1 MIPTRWVLVASDVDI
16 HQKKY
21 SIVKKNLGYR
31 AWFYFR
37 MGWTTY
43 FAFILAA
50 INTLTVTYF
59 LAIENYPELMAVFP
73 SFEIY
78 IVIITSVGI
87 PTLIFVGY
95 SHYKKTNVFKSEVDI
110 LVESNPI
117 LRRTT
122 VNADMNLRFSI
133 KLFDLLLK
141 LSKNKI
147 SEDELNDA
155 KKIQN
160 EIIDLIK
167 NRSLSNELDMNYMNE
182 KMRKKSDYVLPKN
195 PGLV

>member
-1 MIPTRWVLVASDVDI
+1 MIASDIDI

-21 SIVKKNLGYR
+21 SIVKKNIGYR

-37 MGWTTY
+37 MGWSTY

-141 LSKNKI
+141 LSKNKV

-160 EIIDLIK
+160 EIINLIK
-167 NRSLSNELDMNYMNE
+167 NRSLSNEFDMNYMNE

>member
-1 MIPTRWVLVASDVDI
+1 MVASDIDI

-21 SIVKKNLGYR
+21 SIVKKNIGYR

-37 MGWTTY
+37 MGWSTY

-141 LSKNKI
+141 LSKNKV

-160 EIIDLIK
+160 EIINLIK
-167 NRSLSNELDMNYMNE
+167 NRSLSYEFDMNYMNE
-182 KMRKKSDYVLPKN
+182 KMRKISDYVLPKN

>member
-1 MIPTRWVLVASDVDI
+1 MLVASDIDI

-21 SIVKKNLGYR
+21 SIVKKNIGYR

-37 MGWTTY
+37 MGWSTY

-141 LSKNKI
+141 LSKNKV

-155 KKIQN
+155 KKTQN
-160 EIIDLIK
+160 EIINLIK
-167 NRSLSNELDMNYMNE
+167 NRSLSDELDMNYMNE

>member
-1 MIPTRWVLVASDVDI
+1 MVASDIDI

-21 SIVKKNLGYR
+21 SIVKKNIGYR

-37 MGWTTY
+37 MGWSTY

-59 LAIENYPELMAVFP
+59 LAIENYPELMAIFP

-141 LSKNKI
+141 LSKNKV

-160 EIIDLIK
+160 EIINLIK
-167 NRSLSNELDMNYMNE
+167 NRSLSNEFDMNYMNE
-182 KMRKKSDYVLPKN
+182 KMRKKSDYALPKN

>member
-1 MIPTRWVLVASDVDI
+1 LIASDIDI

-21 SIVKKNLGYR
+21 SIVKKNIGYR

-37 MGWTTY
+37 MGWSTY

-141 LSKNKI
+141 LSKNKV

-160 EIIDLIK
+160 EIINLIK
-167 NRSLSNELDMNYMNE
+167 NRSLSNEFDMNYMNE

>member
-1 MIPTRWVLVASDVDI
+1 MVASDIDI

-21 SIVKKNLGYR
+21 SIVKKNIGYR

-37 MGWTTY
+37 MGWSTY

-59 LAIENYPELMAVFP
+59 LAIENYPELMAIFP

-141 LSKNKI
+141 LSKNKV

-155 KKIQN
+155 KKTQN
-160 EIIDLIK
+160 EIINLIK
-167 NRSLSNELDMNYMNE
+167 NRSLSNEFDMNYMNE

>member
-1 MIPTRWVLVASDVDI
+1 LIASDIDI

-21 SIVKKNLGYR
+21 SIVKKNIGYR

-37 MGWTTY
+37 MGWSTY

-78 IVIITSVGI
+78 ILIITSVGI

-141 LSKNKI
+141 LSKNKV

-155 KKIQN
+155 KKTQN
-160 EIIDLIK
+160 EIINLIK
-167 NRSLSNELDMNYMNE
+167 NRSLSNEFDMNYMNE

>member
-1 MIPTRWVLVASDVDI
+1 MVASDVDI

-21 SIVKKNLGYR
+21 SIVKKNIGYR

-37 MGWTTY
+37 MGWSTY

-141 LSKNKI
+141 LSKNKV

-155 KKIQN
+155 KKTQN
-160 EIIDLIK
+160 EIINLIK
-167 NRSLSNELDMNYMNE
+167 NRSLSNEFDMNYMNE

>member
-1 MIPTRWVLVASDVDI
+1 MTSSSTNSFRGWYYL
-16 HQKKY
+16 
-21 SIVKKNLGYR
+21 
-31 AWFYFR
+31 R
-37 MGWTTY
+37 MGFTAY

-59 LAIENYPELMAVFP
+59 LAIENYSELMAVFP

-78 IVIITSVGI
+78 ILIITSVGI

-141 LSKNKI
+141 LSKNKV

-160 EIIDLIK
+160 EIINLIK
-167 NRSLSNELDMNYMNE
+167 NRSLSNEFDMNYMNE

>member
-1 MIPTRWVLVASDVDI
+1 LVASDIDI

-21 SIVKKNLGYR
+21 SIVKKNIGYR

-59 LAIENYPELMAVFP
+59 LAIENYPELMSVFP

-141 LSKNKI
+141 LSKNKV

-160 EIIDLIK
+160 EIIDMIK
-167 NRSLSNELDMNYMNE
+167 NRSLSNEFDMNYMNE

>member
-1 MIPTRWVLVASDVDI
+1 MVASDIDI

-21 SIVKKNLGYR
+21 SIVKKNIGYR

-37 MGWTTY
+37 MGWSTY

-78 IVIITSVGI
+78 ILIITSVGI

-141 LSKNKI
+141 LSKNKV

-160 EIIDLIK
+160 EIINLIK

>member
-1 MIPTRWVLVASDVDI
+1 MISSSTNSFRGW
-16 HQKKY
+16 Y
-21 SIVKKNLGYR
+21 
-31 AWFYFR
+31 YFR
-37 MGWTTY
+37 MVFTLY

-59 LAIENYPELMAVFP
+59 LAIENYPELMAILP

-122 VNADMNLRFSI
+122 VNADMNLRFSV
-133 KLFDLLLK
+133 KLLDLLLK
-141 LSKNKI
+141 
-147 SEDELNDA
+147 
-155 KKIQN
+155 
-160 EIIDLIK
+160 
-167 NRSLSNELDMNYMNE
+167 
-182 KMRKKSDYVLPKN
+182 
-195 PGLV
+195 

>member
-1 MIPTRWVLVASDVDI
+1 MVASDIDI

-21 SIVKKNLGYR
+21 SIVKKNIGYR

-37 MGWTTY
+37 MGWSTY

-78 IVIITSVGI
+78 ILIITSVGI

-141 LSKNKI
+141 LSKNKV

-160 EIIDLIK
+160 EIINLIK
-167 NRSLSNELDMNYMNE
+167 NRSLSNEFDMNYMNE

>member
-1 MIPTRWVLVASDVDI
+1 MVASDIDI

-21 SIVKKNLGYR
+21 SIVKKNIGYR

-37 MGWTTY
+37 MGWSTY

-141 LSKNKI
+141 LSKNKV

-160 EIIDLIK
+160 EIINLIK
-167 NRSLSNELDMNYMNE
+167 NRSLSDELDMNYMNE

>member
-1 MIPTRWVLVASDVDI
+1 LVASDIDI

-21 SIVKKNLGYR
+21 SIVKKNIGYR

-59 LAIENYPELMAVFP
+59 LAIENYPELMSVFP

-141 LSKNKI
+141 LSKNKV

-160 EIIDLIK
+160 EIIDMIK

>member
-1 MIPTRWVLVASDVDI
+1 MVASDVDI

-141 LSKNKI
+141 LSKNKV

-167 NRSLSNELDMNYMNE
+167 NRSFSNELDMNYMNE

>member
-1 MIPTRWVLVASDVDI
+1 MVASDIDI

-21 SIVKKNLGYR
+21 SIVKKNIGYR

-37 MGWTTY
+37 MGWSTY

-141 LSKNKI
+141 LSKNKV

-167 NRSLSNELDMNYMNE
+167 NRSLSNEFDMNYMNE

>member
-59 LAIENYPELMAVFP
+59 LAIENYPELMAIFP

-141 LSKNKI
+141 LSKNKV

-155 KKIQN
+155 KKTQN

>member
-1 MIPTRWVLVASDVDI
+1 MVASDIDI

-21 SIVKKNLGYR
+21 SIVKKNIGYR

-37 MGWTTY
+37 MGWSTY

-110 LVESNPI
+110 IVESNPI

-141 LSKNKI
+141 LSKNKV

-160 EIIDLIK
+160 EIINLIK
-167 NRSLSNELDMNYMNE
+167 NRSLSNEFDMNYMNE

>member
-1 MIPTRWVLVASDVDI
+1 MVASDIDI

-21 SIVKKNLGYR
+21 SIVKKNIGYR

-37 MGWTTY
+37 MGWSTY

-59 LAIENYPELMAVFP
+59 LAIENYPELMSVFP

-141 LSKNKI
+141 LSKNKV

-155 KKIQN
+155 KKTQN
-160 EIIDLIK
+160 EIINLIK
-167 NRSLSNELDMNYMNE
+167 NRSLSNEFDMNYMNE

>member
-1 MIPTRWVLVASDVDI
+1 MVASDIDI

-21 SIVKKNLGYR
+21 SIVKKNIGYR

-37 MGWTTY
+37 MGWSTY

-141 LSKNKI
+141 LSKNKV

>member
-59 LAIENYPELMAVFP
+59 LAIENYPELMAIFP

-141 LSKNKI
+141 LSKNKV
-147 SEDELNDA
+147 SEDELNNA

-160 EIIDLIK
+160 EIINLIK

>member
-1 MIPTRWVLVASDVDI
+1 MTSSSTNSFRGWYYL
-16 HQKKY
+16 
-21 SIVKKNLGYR
+21 
-31 AWFYFR
+31 R
-37 MGWTTY
+37 MGFTLY

-78 IVIITSVGI
+78 ILIITSVGI

-141 LSKNKI
+141 LSKNKV

>member
-1 MIPTRWVLVASDVDI
+1 MVASDIDI

-21 SIVKKNLGYR
+21 SIVKKNIGYR

-141 LSKNKI
+141 LSKNKV

-155 KKIQN
+155 KKTQN
-160 EIIDLIK
+160 EIINLIK
-167 NRSLSNELDMNYMNE
+167 NRSLSDELDMNYMN
-182 KMRKKSDYVLPKN
+182 KGMRKKSDYALPKN

>member
-1 MIPTRWVLVASDVDI
+1 MIASDIDI

-21 SIVKKNLGYR
+21 SIVKKNIGYR

-37 MGWTTY
+37 MGWSTY

-141 LSKNKI
+141 LSKNKV

-160 EIIDLIK
+160 EIINLIK